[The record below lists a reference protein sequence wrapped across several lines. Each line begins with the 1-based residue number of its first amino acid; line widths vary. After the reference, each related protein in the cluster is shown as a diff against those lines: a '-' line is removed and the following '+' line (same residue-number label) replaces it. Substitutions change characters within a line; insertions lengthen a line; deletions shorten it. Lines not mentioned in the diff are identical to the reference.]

1 MQGQIWSYYVK
12 EPAPWERQAD
22 TLARPLAVSQINY
35 AVGHSPSS
43 RQVDRENAP
52 PAYEKIPCPWG
63 IPRYEY
69 RL

>member
-1 MQGQIWSYYVK
+1 MQGQIWSYSVK

-22 TLARPLAVSQINY
+22 TLARALAVSQINY

-43 RQVDRENAP
+43 RQADRENSP